1 MVKGVAGLMVVVVV
15 VVGTE
20 PHTTLSGWALPWVVL
35 GSQLSVQPERV
46 PGVLVGRPVE
56 AM

>member
-1 MVKGVAGLMVVVVV
+1 MAGLMVV

-20 PHTTLSGWALPWVVL
+20 PHMTLAGWPLPRVVL
-35 GSQLSVQPERV
+35 GGWLSVQPERV
-46 PGVLVGRPVE
+46 LGALVGRLVE

>member
-1 MVKGVAGLMVVVVV
+1 MVNGVAGLMVV

-20 PHTTLSGWALPWVVL
+20 PHTTLAVWPLPWVVL
-35 GSQLSVQPERV
+35 GSRLSVQPERV

>member
-1 MVKGVAGLMVVVVV
+1 MVKGVAGLMVVVV
-15 VVGTE
+15 GTE
-20 PHTTLSGWALPWVVL
+20 PHTTLAGWPLPRMVL

-46 PGVLVGRPVE
+46 LGALVGRPVE